1 MPDDV
6 LIVDDE
12 PDIRF
17 LVRTRLTAAGWHVI
31 GEAADG
37 RESVEL
43 AERLQP
49 DVILLDLLMDT
60 GGAEVLPHLLTVA
73 PSSMVAVF
81 SALPAA
87 ENRSRLLDLGAFSY
101 HEKRQLHDLPAEL
114 AAEYRRFQEGLAGED
129 DVPSWLR
136 RRDGDG

>member
-1 MPDDV
+1 MPGDV

-12 PDIRF
+12 ADIRF
-17 LVRTRLTAAGWHVI
+17 LVRRKLAAAGWQVV

-43 AERLQP
+43 AEQLQP
-49 DVILLDLLMDT
+49 DVILLDLVMDT

-73 PSSMVAVF
+73 PHSMVAVF

-87 ENRSRLLDLGAFSY
+87 ENRSRLLELGAFSY
-101 HEKRQLHDLPAEL
+101 HEKRQLGRLAEEL
-114 AAEYRRFQEGLAGED
+114 AADYRRFQEALAGED

-136 RRDGDG
+136 RRDGDR